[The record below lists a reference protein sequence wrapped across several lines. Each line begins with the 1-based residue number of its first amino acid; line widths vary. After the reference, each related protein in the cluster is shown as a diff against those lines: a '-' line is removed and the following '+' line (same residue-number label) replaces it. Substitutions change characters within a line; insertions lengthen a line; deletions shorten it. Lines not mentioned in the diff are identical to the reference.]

1 MWGRAEQYAAS
12 SRAARDSYSPTSP
25 YGALTLLI
33 GGRRLAKPQTPMGFS
48 RYFESG
54 EPQGAPMD
62 ATKILG
68 IVLLV
73 AGLLGL
79 FYGHFEYTKET
90 HEGQF
95 GPFSFSVAEKET
107 AVIPSWA
114 SLAVIVAGVVLLVIN
129 RK

>member
-1 MWGRAEQYAAS
+1 MTGKE
-12 SRAARDSYSPTSP
+12 
-25 YGALTLLI
+25 LTN
-33 GGRRLAKPQTPMGFS
+33 GGRMS
-48 RYFESG
+48 
-54 EPQGAPMD
+54 

-68 IVLLV
+68 IILLV
-73 AGLLGL
+73 AGTLGL

-95 GPFSFSVAEKET
+95 GPFKFSVTEKET

-114 SLAVIVAGVVLLVIN
+114 SIGVIVAGVVLLVV